1 MSICKHCHKE
11 FDISDKPKGWM
22 ANHSR
27 WCELNP
33 KRKNYGKES
42 VAAMNSARI
51 KNGNLNQYVKAKN
64 LGYTFTVSDE
74 TKQKLSIASK
84 GRIKPKEECI
94 KISNARKKWILENP
108 EKHPW
113 KRNDKF
119 KSKPCEHLKE
129 ILIDLGISFI
139 EEYQPIKDR
148 GFSIDIAI
156 PDKMIAIEVNGNQH
170 YSDPKL
176 GILNNYYKERHD
188 LISNAGW
195 KIHEIHYA
203 NVYNET
209 FVEKLIALIV

>member
-1 MSICKHCHKE
+1 M
-11 FDISDKPKGWM
+11 DIRK
-22 ANHSR
+22 SR
-27 WCELNP
+27 
-33 KRKNYGKES
+33 
-42 VAAMNSARI
+42 
-51 KNGNLNQYVKAKN
+51 
-64 LGYTFTVSDE
+64 
-74 TKQKLSIASK
+74 
-84 GRIKPKEECI
+84 
-94 KISNARKKWILENP
+94 
-108 EKHPW
+108 KHPW

-176 GILNNYYKERHD
+176 GVLNNYYKERHD